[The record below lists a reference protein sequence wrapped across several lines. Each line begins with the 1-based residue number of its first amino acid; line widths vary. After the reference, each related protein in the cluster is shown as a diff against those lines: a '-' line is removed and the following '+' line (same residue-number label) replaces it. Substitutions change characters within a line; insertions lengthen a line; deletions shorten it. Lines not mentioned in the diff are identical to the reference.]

1 MFDTTFSKR
10 ILTLVA
16 VSGLMILSACNGVAR
31 TPAAT
36 PTPEATAVPPTP
48 TPAPAEIVWVSAQ
61 PDASA
66 ATPIIT
72 DFASANSLQ
81 YRSVTT
87 LDAGQINS
95 GTRIVVFDSAPAD
108 LSSLAAAAPTTQ
120 FVVMGAGNAS
130 AGGNV
135 SVIQSSQTDTAF
147 MAGYLTMLIAEDW
160 RAAGLIPSDSPIGD
174 AYADA
179 FTNGARFVCGK
190 CNPFYAPL
198 VQLPLVAAIPSGTD
212 AATLQ
217 SNIAGLTANWL
228 SAAFIDPA
236 FVNADVV
243 TAINVQ
249 AFNWEYVALITT
261 DAAPQDVDGKWV
273 ARLGSD
279 AAASLKVLLPE
290 LLNGQSGLSMKA
302 QVTVNSLDEEI
313 VTPAKVELFN
323 EVAAELGA
331 DKLVPTTIQ

>member
-1 MFDTTFSKR
+1 MFDKTFSKR
-10 ILTLVA
+10 ILTLLA
-16 VSGLMILSACNGVAR
+16 ITGLLVLSACNGAGR

-36 PTPEATAVPPTP
+36 STPEATAVPPTP
-48 TPAPAEIVWVSAQ
+48 TSAPAEIVWVSSQ

-66 ATPIIT
+66 ATSILT
-72 DFASANSLQ
+72 EFATANSLQ
-81 YRSVTT
+81 YRTLAT

-108 LSSLAAAAPTTQ
+108 LSSLAAAAPSTQ
-120 FVVMGAGNAS
+120 FVVLGAGSTS
-130 AGGNV
+130 AGGNI
-135 SVIQSSQTDTAF
+135 SVIQASQTDTAF

-160 RAAGLIPSDSPIGD
+160 RAAGLIPSDSAIGD

-198 VQLPLVAAIPSGTD
+198 VQLPLVAAVPSGTD
-212 AATLQ
+212 AVTLQ

-261 DAAPQDVDGKWV
+261 DAAPTDVDGKWV

-279 AAASLKVLLPE
+279 SAASLKLLLPE

-302 QVTVNSLDEEI
+302 QVTVTSLDEEI

-323 EVAAELGA
+323 GVAAELA
-331 DKLVPTTIQ
+331 SNQLVPTTVQ